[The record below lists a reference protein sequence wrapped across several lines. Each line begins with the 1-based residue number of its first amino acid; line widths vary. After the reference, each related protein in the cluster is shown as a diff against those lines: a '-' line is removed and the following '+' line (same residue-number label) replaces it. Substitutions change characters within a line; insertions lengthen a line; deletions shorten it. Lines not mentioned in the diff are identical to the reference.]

1 MASRDESVVLTL
13 LARARAGDDAARD
26 ELFSKCRN
34 YVGLIARTQVESW
47 MQTKVDASDL
57 VQQTLLEAHRA
68 FDDFRGNSEGEWL
81 AWLRKILHH
90 NTHDFIRRYKGTDK
104 RRIQKEIRLQSI
116 ANDLSGSFFHDPPGH
131 EQTPSQVISEY
142 EQQIEVADA
151 IARLSDDHREVI
163 ILRNLQRL
171 PFDEIAERM
180 ERTRP
185 AVQMLWMRAI
195 QKLQQKLTHRDVDYS
210 P

>member
-1 MASRDESVVLTL
+1 MSHNDESIVLTL
-13 LARARAGDDAARD
+13 LARAREGDDSARD

-34 YVGLIARTQVESW
+34 YVALIARTQVESW

-57 VQQTLLEAHRA
+57 VQQTLLEAHRGFA
-68 FDDFRGNSEGEWL
+68 DFRGDSEAEWL

-90 NTHDFIRRYKGTDK
+90 NTHDFIRQYKGTDK
-104 RRIQKEIRLQSI
+104 RRIQKEVRLQVS
-116 ANDLSGSFFHDPPGH
+116 AGNQSGSFFHDPPGH
-131 EQTPSQVISEY
+131 EQTPSQIIAQH
-142 EQQIEVADA
+142 EQQIELADA
-151 IARLSDDHREVI
+151 ISQLSDDHREVI

-171 PFDEIAERM
+171 PFDEIATRM

-195 QKLQQKLTHRDVDYS
+195 QKLQQTLAG
-210 P
+210 PGQIAEG